1 MSSVF
6 RRVSLERLSS
16 PEQLDTAMQVTNLQS
31 WLIYLALTALLSVA
45 VYWGVAGRIPI
56 QVSAP
61 TIILNSG
68 GIKNLVATQ
77 SGLITQIMVEPGDVV
92 NANEVIAEVMPS
104 GEAEK
109 VFVHSLYNGRILE
122 LKTDVG
128 SLILSGQPIVSMEFV
143 GEEIGQEAMIYLS
156 PEQSRTIEIGMPVKI
171 IPRTGSPAILT
182 GQVVAISDFPVSH
195 EAILLTLG
203 SEELAQ
209 SIVTTELPIQVQV
222 SINPAETAFI
232 KTGTLAN
239 ATVLIGTQRP
249 IDLVIPLQ

>member
-6 RRVSLERLSS
+6 RRASLERLSS

-31 WLIYLALTALLSVA
+31 WLIYLALTTLLAVA
-45 VYWGVAGRIPI
+45 VYWGVAGHIPI

-77 SGLITQIMVEPGDVV
+77 SGLVTQIMVEPGDVV
-92 NANEVIAEVMPS
+92 NTNEVIAEMIPA
-104 GEAEK
+104 GQAEK
-109 VFVHSLYNGRILE
+109 VLIHSLYNGRILE
-122 LKTDVG
+122 LKADVG
-128 SLILSGQPIVSMEFV
+128 SLIVSGKPIVSMEFV
-143 GEEIGQEAMIYLS
+143 GEGVGQEAMLYLS
-156 PEQSRTIEIGMPVKI
+156 PEQSRTIEVGMPVKI
-171 IPRTGSPAILT
+171 VPRTGFTAVLT
-182 GQVVAISDFPVSH
+182 GEVVAISDFPVSH
-195 EAILLTLG
+195 ETILLTLG

-209 SIVTTELPIQVQV
+209 SIVNTELPIQVQV
-222 SINPAETAFI
+222 SIDPSETVFI